1 MIDAGFFCKTKSL
14 CCLGIEL
21 GVASIWDQGLETP
34 KL

>member
-1 MIDAGFFCKTKSL
+1 MIDADFFCKTKSL

-21 GVASIWDQGLETP
+21 GVASTQDKGLQTS